1 MNLRYRME
9 GSTVPSESK
18 NETASSFQDFEVD
31 FFKPEDAEGIARL
44 FRAVYGED
52 YPIKIFYDPKALTQ
66 ANATGDYY
74 SIVARTPAGDV
85 IGVHHL
91 FRSAPCKSLYEV
103 GSGMV
108 LKEYRQFG
116 INKSMLNFLYEEWVP
131 TKDNVEEVF
140 GEAVCN
146 HPYMQKTVL
155 DARHLETALEVAL
168 MPAAAYDKE
177 KSSTGR
183 VAALLMFRSY
193 ASGPHKVYIPA
204 VYERELRFMYE
215 GLDDVREVS
224 LAAGPIPE
232 HQVSHAE
239 MKVFDF
245 AQVARIAID
254 SVGNDFEQYV
264 DDVENRALDQNVLV
278 IQLWLDLSVPWV
290 GPAVD
295 ILRNKGFFLGGVLPR
310 WFDHDGMLMQKLF
323 CSPDFDGIRLHSE
336 RSHKILEMVK
346 QDWGRA
352 QDL

>member
-1 MNLRYRME
+1 ME
-9 GSTVPSESK
+9 ESTVPSENK
-18 NETASSFQDFEVD
+18 KETASSSQAFQVD
-31 FFKPEDAEGIARL
+31 FLRPEDAEGIARL

-66 ANATGDYY
+66 ANVSGDYY
-74 SIVARTPAGDV
+74 SIVARTPAGEV

-116 INKSMLNFLYEEWVP
+116 INKAMLTFLYEDWVP
-131 TKDNVEEVF
+131 TKDNIEEVF

-146 HPYMQKTVL
+146 HPYMQKAVL
-155 DARHLETALEVAL
+155 DAHHVETALEIAL
-168 MPAAAYDKE
+168 MPAEAYDKE
-177 KSSTGR
+177 KSSSGR
-183 VAALLMFRSY
+183 VAALLIFRRY
-193 ASGPHKVYIPA
+193 ASKPHKVYIPA
-204 VYERELRFMYE
+204 VYERELRFIYE

-224 LAAGPIPE
+224 LAAETIPE
-232 HQVSHAE
+232 HQASHAE

-245 AQVARIAID
+245 AQVARIAMD
-254 SVGNDFEQYV
+254 SIGNDFEQYV
-264 DDVENRALDQNVLV
+264 YDLESYALDQNSVV

-290 GPAVD
+290 GHAVD
-295 ILRNKGFFLGGVLPR
+295 ILRKKGFFLGGVLPR
-310 WFDHDGMLMQKLF
+310 WFDHDGILMQKLF

-352 QDL
+352 QAL